1 MGCCLRCWQVLHLG
15 RFTVKHPTLH
25 NLGFGNSVFSARSF
39 FQVGDVQ
46 PANENRYGFRFTA
59 PLWTGARISLNGT
72 QQKIRGQVNGNVL
85 VPLPEE
91 RTPLTNDPELRRIV
105 QGLIDSF
112 PDEVPNRTDI
122 DQRALNTNAP
132 QRIDTDTA
140 GIRLDQGVLRPF
152 KNRPRR
158 QRGSAPTLST
168 LQVARIGQPSLA
180 ASTSR
185 TSEALPPPNPLQKC

>member
-1 MGCCLRCWQVLHLG
+1 MRGPRKWLLSVELVVLA
-15 RFTVKHPTLH
+15 TVR
-25 NLGFGNSVFSARSF
+25 AR
-39 FQVGDVQ
+39 
-46 PANENRYGFRFTA
+46 
-59 PLWTGARISLNGT
+59 
-72 QQKIRGQVNGNVL
+72 
-85 VPLPEE
+85 E

-140 GIRLDQGVLRPF
+140 GIRLDQGFLRPF

-185 TSEALPPPNPLQKC
+185 TSEALPPPNPLQKR